1 MKSKLHANESRAS
14 RLLSAAIVVTLA
26 GAAGAIQS
34 AHAQSA
40 ETETATEPTT
50 ETETIGGLEEVVVT
64 AQKREESIQ
73 DVPIAVTALTGDALQ
88 EQQIVDLRSMSNTIP
103 NVQINSFANSPD
115 SAVFTIRG
123 VGVNDADPYV
133 GTTVSV
139 VVDGV
144 VVGTNTAALVSLFDI
159 DRVEILRGPQGT
171 LFGANTTGGV
181 VNVVTKQPTGEF
193 GGEAQLLFGNYDRI
207 DANASLN
214 FPITDNLAGKISVL
228 RTEREG
234 YMTNTIDGDS
244 SGDIEITT
252 VRPYLKYTGD
262 SWDATL
268 IGEFVRTRNGSQP
281 GLNISPADRFLSVPG
296 YTDLGE
302 PVFFRGQN
310 RDQPDQNDRD
320 TYGATLTMNFETGLG
335 DWVSI
340 TNYREYEQDLYSDDD
355 ATENVWLQT
364 RRQIDHKQWSQEL
377 RDTIQVT
384 DDLQWLIGA
393 FAFHQ
398 EYFLDQDGKL
408 DGFVPGLGQPQT
420 QDQENES
427 LSAFTQLYWDVTDR
441 WRLQAGLRYTYEETT
456 ARSTTANTL
465 NPSGQATFEDDEFVL
480 PGSSFVGEGEESWDE
495 VGYKLGADFRL
506 SDEVMFYGYFAH
518 GFKSGGFTGRITF
531 PEDIGPHDPEY
542 VDTIELGIKSDLFDR
557 RLRANLA
564 AFFNKY
570 DDMQIAQNITYPDG
584 RNSARIINAAKAETK
599 GVELELTALPIDNLT
614 LSASVAYLDAE
625 FEDFL
630 TPQGTDLSGN
640 KLQDSPE
647 WQTVESISYTWPIAD
662 GGLNFFLQ
670 HSFTDE
676 KYSYFTNLP
685 LEKIDSLN
693 LFNANIRWKA
703 QDDRWSLGVYGRNL
717 TDEEYYTQ
725 KLDFGVF
732 VLAGVG
738 APREYGVDFTFNW

>member
-1 MKSKLHANESRAS
+1 MTPQADSEGIRSLGI
-14 RLLSAAIVVTLA
+14 LGAAIALALGVPSVARAQEQEAAPSGGAQEVQVQEVTP
-26 GAAGAIQS
+26 GA
-34 AHAQSA
+34 
-40 ETETATEPTT
+40 
-50 ETETIGGLEEVVVT
+50 GLEEVVVT

-73 DVPIAVTALTGDALQ
+73 DVPIAVTALTGDALRD
-88 EQQIVDLRSMSNTIP
+88 QQIVDVRSMSNTIP

-181 VNVVTKQPTGEF
+181 VNVVTKQPTGDF
-193 GGEAQLLFGNYDRI
+193 SGEAQLLFGNYDRI
-207 DANASLN
+207 DANLAVN

-228 RTEREG
+228 KTERDG

-244 SGDIEITT
+244 SGDIDILT
-252 VRPYLKYTGD
+252 VRPYLKYTGE

-268 IGEFVRTRNGSQP
+268 IGEFTQTRNGSQP
-281 GLNISPADRFLSVPG
+281 GINISPADRFLSVPG
-296 YTDLGE
+296 YTDSGE
-302 PVFFRGQN
+302 PVFFRGQSP
-310 RDQPDQNDRD
+310 DQPDQNDRD
-320 TYGATLTMNFETGLG
+320 TYGATLTMNFASAFG

-340 TNYREYEQDLYSDDD
+340 TNYREYDQDLYSDDD
-355 ATENVWLQT
+355 ATENIWLQT
-364 RRQIDHKQWSQEL
+364 RRQIDHEQWSQEL
-377 RDTIQVT
+377 RDTIQIN

-393 FAFHQ
+393 FAFQQ
-398 EYFLDQDGKL
+398 EYFLDQEGKL
-408 DGFVPGLGQPQT
+408 DGFLPGLGQPQT

-427 LSAFTQLYWDVTDR
+427 LSAFTQLYWDVTER
-441 WRLQAGLRYTYEETT
+441 WRLQAGLRYTYEKTD
-456 ARSTTANTL
+456 ARSTTTTTF
-465 NPSGQATFEDDEFVL
+465 NPSGQ
-480 PGSSFVGEGEESWDE
+480 SSFDDPIDPDAVIVGEGSESWDE
-495 VGYKLGADFRL
+495 VGYKLGADYRL

-518 GFKSGGFTGRITF
+518 GFKSGGFTGRITR

-542 VDTIELGIKSDLFDR
+542 VDTVELGLKSDLLDR

-564 AFFNKY
+564 VFFNKY

-584 RNSARIINAAKAETK
+584 QNSARIINAAKAETK
-599 GVELELTALPIDNLT
+599 GFELELTALPIDNLT
-614 LSASVAYLDAE
+614 LTASIAYLDAE
-625 FEDFL
+625 FEEFI
-630 TPQGTDLSGN
+630 TPQGQSLEGN

-647 WQTVESISYTWPIAD
+647 WQTVASVSYTLALGS

-670 HSFTDE
+670 HSYTDE

-685 LEKIDSLN
+685 LEKVDSLN
-693 LFNANIRWKA
+693 LLNANIRWKG

-717 TDEEYYTQ
+717 SDEEYFTQ

-738 APREYGVDFTFNW
+738 APREYGVDFTYNW